1 MTRVR
6 RSRSGSKSG
15 SGRRGEPRSSE
26 NPLFETVPS
35 LWSPECACSFS
46 PPSFDTLS
54 KGSIPPTGGTIT
66 VSKPGDPLNGL
77 TLTVPSGAFSG
88 TLNVTIGSSTNKNLP
103 TANGIAPISP
113 VVHVVTS
120 AGGYAKGAITFR
132 IPVTVATGTFPVVV
146 LYDSATKTIEPM
158 TTIAYDGSSVT
169 AITGHLSQPAVLSA
183 SAARVAGRSRPMSG
197 GTAAGGPDSLAVA
210 YGVYAIPAAVL
221 NQDWDTH
228 FRPGINDWEMPAIPT
243 EGAPGSTLLGVAA
256 TELWYFNTRASST
269 PLNGRFPVVRN
280 ASLSDTI
287 GFHWTSLIDYLVDN
301 QVNSYL
307 SSAYIA
313 VTNGHAN
320 RDSLQFDQIRAS
332 FALPSLNGGVPL
344 PVFVDLQSPL
354 IQGYYYLIAYRA
366 TGNQIYV
373 ADPISPGDSSRFL
386 QLVSSGMTPYQNP
399 VYKPGVS
406 FNAPLATSLGLA
418 IPLAPLASSYGDAT
432 AGTVG
437 TNLFPTSGFYSW
449 SGQVYDTMYVV
460 DSLRFWAQC
469 ATCQYGF
476 PSTLSPSPTG
486 NVESSYNI
494 YSISGGLVTD
504 SAGFLGANG
513 LLVSKASVPPGTQR
527 TLGIPL
533 ASANAAGADPSSS
546 SVRRWLDWHQFTI
559 TNLQGTVA
567 TPTGGILVNSPDTL
581 QVSFQPNLLP
591 ADVAYQWS
599 FGDSTP
605 TVTVQKNPAVQHSYA
620 KAGTLATTVKVID
633 NRNGQVIAQVDT
645 TLNSNN
651 VELWQIQSF
660 TWLHTTVDGVI
671 SDSAKAT
678 LAFQIPPNTVPT
690 LIALN
695 GPPFPGGNY
704 PFAGFGFVAPP
715 DSAQQW
721 AQVKPIPL
729 AISAAFPPIDVFE
742 YTNTGTATSG
752 TISGK
757 AMIANDNGITNYGF
771 TANLTKKGSMLSGY
785 ITLQGTSQKT
795 GFVVVVDTIVA
806 VRVH

>member
-1 MTRVR
+1 MRQFFLATVVVAVAAC
-6 RSRSGSKSG
+6 GDSKATPTG
-15 SGRRGEPRSSE
+15 TKP
-26 NPLFETVPS
+26 
-35 LWSPECACSFS
+35 
-46 PPSFDTLS
+46 PPSTAAFDTLS

-103 TANGIAPISP
+103 TANGIVPISP

-120 AGGYAKGAITFR
+120 AGGYAHGAISFK
-132 IPVTVATGTFPVVV
+132 IPATVAPNTFPVVV

-158 TTIAYDGSSVT
+158 TTIAYDGNSVT
-169 AITGHLSQPAVLSA
+169 AITGHLSQPSVLSA
-183 SAARVAGRSRPMSG
+183 AGVAGRSPPMAA
-197 GTAAGGPDSLAVA
+197 GTAAGGPDSLNVS
-210 YGVYAIPAAVL
+210 YGVYAIPMAVL
-221 NQDWDTH
+221 DKDWDTH
-228 FRPGINDWEMPAIPT
+228 FRPGINDWEMPAAPT

-269 PLNGRFPVVRN
+269 PLNGRFPAVRN
-280 ASLSDTI
+280 APLSDKI

-313 VTNGHAN
+313 VTHGHAN

-373 ADPISPGDSSRFL
+373 ADPVSPGDSSRFL
-386 QLVSSGMTPYQNP
+386 QLVGSGMTPYVNP

-406 FNAPLATSLGLA
+406 FNAPLTTSLGLA
-418 IPLAPLASSYGDAT
+418 IPLAPLASSYADAT

-437 TNLFPTSGFYSW
+437 TSLFPASGFYSW
-449 SGQVYDTMYVV
+449 SGQLYDTMYVV

-476 PSTLSPSPTG
+476 ASTLSPAPAG
-486 NVESSYNI
+486 NVESSLNI

-504 SAGFLGANG
+504 SSGYLGANG
-513 LLVSKASVPPGTQR
+513 LLTTKASIAPGSQYTF
-527 TLGIPL
+527 GVPL
-533 ASANAAGADPSSS
+533 ASADAADAASSATTK
-546 SVRRWLDWHQFTI
+546 RWLDWHQFTI
-559 TNLQGTVA
+559 TNMQGTVA
-567 TPTGGILVNSPDTL
+567 LPASGILVNTADTL
-581 QVSFQPNLLP
+581 QVSFKPNLLP
-591 ADVAYQWS
+591 ANVAYEWS

-605 TVTVQKNPAVQHSYA
+605 TVTVQNNPAVQHSFA
-620 KAGTLATTVKVID
+620 KGGTLATTVKVID
-633 NRNGQVIAQVDT
+633 NRNNQVIARVDT
-645 TLNSNN
+645 TVNSAN

-660 TWLHTTVDGVI
+660 TWLHTTVNGAI
-671 SDSAKAT
+671 SDSAGPT

-695 GPPFPGGNY
+695 GPPFPNSNY

-715 DSAQQW
+715 DSAQEW
-721 AQVKPIPL
+721 AQVVPLPL
-729 AISAAFPPIDVFE
+729 AISAAFPPIDVFA
-742 YTNTGTATSG
+742 YSNTGTATSG
-752 TISGK
+752 TITGK
-757 AMIANDNGITNYGF
+757 AMAANDNGITNFGR
-771 TANLTKKGSMLSGY
+771 TVNLTKNGSLLSGY
-785 ITLQGTSQKT
+785 ITIQGNDPKK
-795 GFVVVVDTIVA
+795 GLVVVVDTVVA
-806 VRVH
+806 VRVQ

>member
-1 MTRVR
+1 MTHNFPEPRVR
-6 RSRSGSKSG
+6 
-15 SGRRGEPRSSE
+15 
-26 NPLFETVPS
+26 LFILAAVVVAVA
-35 LWSPECACSFS
+35 ACSS
-46 PPSFDTLS
+46 SNTPTGTKPPPTTASFDTLS

-66 VSKPGDPLNGL
+66 VSKAGDPLNGL

-88 TLNVTIGSSTNKNLP
+88 TLNVTIGSTSNKNLP
-103 TANGIAPISP
+103 TANGIVPISP

-120 AGGYAKGAITFR
+120 AGGYTKGTAITFK
-132 IPVTVATGTFPVVV
+132 IPATVAAKTFPVVV

-169 AITGHLSQPAVLSA
+169 AITGHLSQPGVLSA
-183 SAARVAGRSRPMSG
+183 SAARVAGRSRPMAG
-197 GTAAGGPDSLAVA
+197 GAAAGAQSDSLFIAF
-210 YGVYAIPAAVL
+210 GVYAIPYSVL

-228 FRPGINDWEMPAIPT
+228 FRPGINDWEMPFVAT
-243 EGAPGSTLLGVAA
+243 EATQGTPRLGVAT
-256 TELWYFNTRASST
+256 TELWYFNSGASST
-269 PLNGRFPVVRN
+269 PLNGRFAAVHN

-287 GFHWTSLIDYLVDN
+287 GFHWTSAIDNQVSN

-307 SSAYIA
+307 SSAYKS
-313 VTNGHAN
+313 VTNGAAGG
-320 RDSLQFDQIRAS
+320 DSLQFDQIRAS
-332 FALPSLNGGVPL
+332 FALPTLNGGKPL
-344 PVFVDLQSPL
+344 PVLVDLQDYA
-354 IQGYYYLIAYRA
+354 IQGWYYLIAYRA

-373 ADPISPGDSSRFL
+373 ADPVSPGDSSLFL
-386 QLVSSGMTPYQNP
+386 QLGSNGMTPYVNP
-399 VYKPGVS
+399 SYKPGLAFTS
-406 FNAPLATSLGLA
+406 PLATPLGMA
-418 IPLAPLASSYGDAT
+418 IPLAPLASSYADAA

-437 TNLFPTSGFYSW
+437 TSLFPTSGFYSW
-449 SGQVYDTMYVV
+449 SGQLYDTMYVV

-476 PSTLSPSPTG
+476 ASTLSPAPSG
-486 NVESSYNI
+486 NVESSFNI
-494 YSISGGLVTD
+494 YLLSGGLVTD
-504 SAGFLGANG
+504 SIGYLGSNG
-513 LLVSKASVPPGTQR
+513 LLVSKASLTPGMQK
-527 TLGIPL
+527 TLGVPL
-533 ASANAAGADPSSS
+533 ASAKTTGTVPSSS
-546 SVRRWLDWHQFTI
+546 AWRWLDWHQFTI
-559 TNLQGTVA
+559 ANLQGTVA
-567 TPTGGILVNSPDTL
+567 FPTGGVLVNEQDTL
-581 QVSFQPNLLP
+581 QVSFQPDLLP
-591 ADVAYQWS
+591 ADVAYEWD

-605 TVTVQKNPAVQHSYA
+605 KVTVQKNPAVHHSYA
-620 KAGTLATTVKVID
+620 KAGTLTTTVKVID
-633 NRNGQVIAQVDT
+633 NRNSQVIARVDT
-645 TLNSNN
+645 TLNSSN
-651 VELWQIQSF
+651 VELWRIQSF
-660 TWLHTTVDGVI
+660 TWLHTLVNGAI

-771 TANLTKKGSMLSGY
+771 TANLTKKGPMLSGY
-785 ITLQGTSQKT
+785 ITLQGTSTKT

-806 VRVH
+806 VRVP